1 MVTKKQSGTKTKVTR
16 SKAPKVDPIRS
27 FKRYDDP
34 TPFMTWKATHQ
45 TAYWLLIGALIVGLC
60 IWVITLTVRVQNLYD
75 QVQQTSDANASYQVY
90 TKQ

>member
-60 IWVITLTVRVQNLYD
+60 VWVITLTVRVQSLYD
-75 QVQQTSDANASYQVY
+75 QVQQTANADIVQQVHK
-90 TKQ
+90 KQ